1 MGGDTEIC
9 FTFNITDDACVE
21 DKESFEVYLSSSD
34 PYVDVHISSAI
45 IAIWD
50 NDCQFIHSE
59 CLPALTNGNIIFPFR
74 CTVWRSV

>member
-34 PYVDVHISSAI
+34 LYVDVHTYHAYVT
-45 IAIWD
+45 IWD
-50 NDCQFIHSE
+50 NDCLFFFFVTG
-59 CLPALTNGNIIFPFR
+59 C
-74 CTVWRSV
+74 